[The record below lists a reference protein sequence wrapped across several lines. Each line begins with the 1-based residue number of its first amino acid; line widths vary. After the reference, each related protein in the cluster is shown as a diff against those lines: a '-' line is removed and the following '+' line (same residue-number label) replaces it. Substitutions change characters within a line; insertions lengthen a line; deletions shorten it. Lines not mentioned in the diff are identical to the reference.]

1 MTEAAAGMTE
11 AAPEQPDRSLRGV
24 DHVEAGHLTLHSARD
39 GAVHTIRLEG
49 ELDIANADDVER
61 ELLKAE
67 ATDALSI
74 VLDLSTLRFIDS
86 TGVRL
91 LLSASARSRRD
102 ANRLVLL
109 RGPEAVQRVFELT
122 GVVDRLPFAD

>member
-1 MTEAAAGMTE
+1 MTR
-11 AAPEQPDRSLRGV
+11 AAPEQPHRGLRAAE
-24 DHVEAGHLTLHSARD
+24 HVKVGELALHSARD
-39 GAVHTIRLEG
+39 GVLHTIRLEG
-49 ELDIANADDVER
+49 EMDIANVDDVER
-61 ELLKAE
+61 ELLKVE

-91 LLSASARSRRD
+91 LLRAYARSRRD

-109 RGPEAVQRVFELT
+109 RGPAPVQRVFELT
-122 GVVDRLPFAD
+122 GVAGRLPFAD

>member
-1 MTEAAAGMTE
+1 MIEE
-11 AAPEQPDRSLRGV
+11 APEQPDCGLRV
-24 DHVEAGHLTLHSARD
+24 ADHVKAGQLTLHSARD
-39 GAVHTIRLEG
+39 GALHTIRLEG
-49 ELDIANADDVER
+49 EMDIANADDVER
-61 ELLKAE
+61 ELLRVE

-91 LLSASARSRRD
+91 LLCAYARSRRD

-109 RGPEAVQRVFELT
+109 RGPAAVQRVFELT
-122 GVVDRLPFAD
+122 GVADRLPFAD

>member
-1 MTEAAAGMTE
+1 MTNG
-11 AAPEQPDRSLRGV
+11 APERPGLRV
-24 DHVEAGHLTLHSARD
+24 ADHIHAGGLTVHSARHD
-39 GAVHTIRLEG
+39 ALHTIRLDG
-49 ELDIANADDVER
+49 EMDVANADDVER
-61 ELLKAE
+61 ELLHVE

-86 TGVRL
+86 TGVRIL
-91 LLSASARSRRD
+91 LCAYERSRAD

-109 RGPEAVQRVFELT
+109 RGTPAVQRVLELT

>member
-1 MTEAAAGMTE
+1 MTKE
-11 AAPEQPDRSLRGV
+11 APEQPRRGHRV
-24 DHVEAGHLTLHSARD
+24 ADHIEAGRLTLHSERD
-39 GAVHTIRLEG
+39 GALHTIRLEG
-49 ELDIANADDVER
+49 EMDIANAADVER
-61 ELLKAE
+61 ELLRVE
-67 ATDALSI
+67 ATNALSI

-91 LLSASARSRRD
+91 LLCAYDRSCRD

-109 RGPEAVQRVFELT
+109 RGPAAVQRVFELT

>member
-1 MTEAAAGMTE
+1 MTE
-11 AAPEQPDRSLRGV
+11 AAPEQLDRDLRGA
-24 DHVEAGHLTLHSARD
+24 DHVEAGRLTLHSARD
-39 GAVHTIRLEG
+39 GALHTIRLEG
-49 ELDIANADDVER
+49 EMDIANAEDVEQ
-61 ELLKAE
+61 ELLKVE

-91 LLSASARSRRD
+91 LLSACARSRRD

-109 RGPEAVQRVFELT
+109 RGPAAVQRVFELT

>member
-1 MTEAAAGMTE
+1 MTKAATE
-11 AAPEQPDRSLRGV
+11 QLDRSLRAADQV
-24 DHVEAGHLTLHSARD
+24 RAGRLTLHSTRD
-39 GAVHTIRLEG
+39 GALHTIRLEG
-49 ELDIANADDVER
+49 EMDIANAEDVER
-61 ELLKAE
+61 ELLKVE

-91 LLSASARSRRD
+91 LLCACTRSRRD

-109 RGPEAVQRVFELT
+109 RGPAAVQRVFELT

>member
-1 MTEAAAGMTE
+1 MTEETLERAHLG
-11 AAPEQPDRSLRGV
+11 LRGA
-24 DHVEAGHLTLHSARD
+24 DHVKAGQLTLHSERE
-39 GAVHTIRLEG
+39 GALHTIRLEG
-49 ELDIANADDVER
+49 EMDIANADDVER
-61 ELLKAE
+61 ELLEVE

-74 VLDLSTLRFIDS
+74 VLDLSDLRFIDS

-91 LLSASARSRRD
+91 LLCAHARSHRD

-109 RGPEAVQRVFELT
+109 RGPAPVQRVLELT

>member
-1 MTEAAAGMTE
+1 MREGG
-11 AAPEQPDRSLRGV
+11 PDRSGRGLTAA
-24 DHVEAGHLTLHSARD
+24 DHVKAGRLTLHSARD
-39 GAVHTIRLEG
+39 GALHTIRLEG
-49 ELDIANADDVER
+49 EMDIANAADVER
-61 ELLKAE
+61 ELLAVE

-91 LLSASARSRRD
+91 LLRAYARSRLD

-109 RGPEAVQRVFELT
+109 RGSAPVQRVLELT
-122 GVVDRLPFAD
+122 GVAGRLPFAD

>member
-1 MTEAAAGMTE
+1 MTDETTEHAQRGLMAADQLQAG
-11 AAPEQPDRSLRGV
+11 R
-24 DHVEAGHLTLHSARD
+24 LTLHSSRD
-39 GAVHTIRLEG
+39 GALHTIRLDG
-49 ELDIANADDVER
+49 ELDIASAPDVER
-61 ELLKAE
+61 ELLAVE

-91 LLSASARSRRD
+91 LLSAYARSRRD

-109 RGPEAVQRVFELT
+109 RGPAAVQRVFELT
-122 GVVDRLPFAD
+122 GIAEHLPFAD